1 MTTLKD
7 RRVLVTGGA
16 GFVGSN
22 LVARLIGDGA
32 RVTVLDDLFTGRR
45 ENLPAGGF
53 EFIEGSVCD
62 RTRVEA
68 VVAGQE
74 IVFHC
79 AARNI
84 VVSTRNP
91 REDFETNI
99 GGTLNVLLAA
109 RAAEV
114 GRVVYTSSTSVYG
127 NPRYLPI
134 NEDDHLSLLTPY
146 AVSKLA
152 GENYC
157 MAFYESYGLATTA
170 VRYSNIFG
178 PGQDAANPYCGVV
191 AKFIEALL
199 AGQAP
204 MVHGDGDQTRDFTF
218 VADAVDATVRA
229 ATSDRAVGEVF
240 NVGTGIETRVNELVG
255 ILIRIMGSQVEP
267 EHINRRDVDNIR
279 RRVVN
284 IEKTRRALRWVPE
297 VTLEE
302 GLRRTVAWQTRT
314 AVARAGV
321 AGGGGGPGGA

>member
-1 MTTLKD
+1 MIRTMELTD
-7 RRVLVTGGA
+7 RRTLVTGGA

-22 LVARLIGDGA
+22 LVKRLIREGA

-45 ENLPAGGF
+45 ENLPAEGI
-53 EFIEGSVCD
+53 EFVEGSVCD
-62 RTRVEA
+62 PGIVERL
-68 VVAGQE
+68 VAANDL
-74 IVFHC
+74 VFHL

-109 RAAEV
+109 RAA
-114 GRVVYTSSTSVYG
+114 GGKKVVYTSSTSVYG
-127 NPRYLPI
+127 NPRHLPI

-157 MAFYESYGLATTA
+157 MAFYESYELPTTA

-178 PGQDAANPYCGVV
+178 PGQDPANPYCGVV
-191 AKFIEALL
+191 AKFLDSLL
-199 AGQAP
+199 AGRSP
-204 MVHGDGDQTRDFTF
+204 VIHGDGNQTRDFTYID
-218 VADAVDATVRA
+218 DAVEATVLA
-229 ATSDRAVGEVF
+229 GISDRSLGEVF
-240 NVGTGIETRVNELVG
+240 NVGTGVETRVNELAAT
-255 ILIRIMGSQVEP
+255 LIRLTGMQVSTT
-267 EHINRRDVDNIR
+267 HTNRRDVDNIR

-302 GLRRTVAWQTRT
+302 GLRRTVEWQRQHTSR
-314 AVARAGV
+314 AAAARSPVA
-321 AGGGGGPGGA
+321 

>member
-1 MTTLKD
+1 MNASLKD

-22 LVARLIGDGA
+22 LVARLIGEGA
-32 RVTVLDDLFTGRR
+32 RVTVFDDLFTGRL
-45 ENLPAGGF
+45 ENLPADGF
-53 EFIEGSVCD
+53 EFVHGSVCD
-62 RTRVEA
+62 AAQVDA
-68 VVAGQE
+68 IVARHE

-109 RAAEV
+109 RAAKVE
-114 GRVVYTSSTSVYG
+114 RVVYTSSTSVYG

-146 AVSKLA
+146 SVSKLA

-157 MAFYESYGLATTA
+157 IAFYESYGLATTA

-191 AKFIEALL
+191 AKFIESLL
-199 AGQAP
+199 AGKPP
-204 MVHGDGDQTRDFTF
+204 MIHGDGDQTRDFTF
-218 VADAVDATVRA
+218 IADAVDATVRA

-240 NVGTGIETRVNELVG
+240 NVGTGIETRVNQLAE
-255 ILIRIMGSQVEP
+255 ILIRITGSNVTP
-267 EHINRRDVDNIR
+267 ERINRRDVDNIR

-284 IEKTRRALRWVPE
+284 IEKTRRQLRWVPE

-302 GLRRTVAWQTRT
+302 GLRRTLEWQTRKT
-314 AVARAGV
+314 ADRESAGEAPRPAR
-321 AGGGGGPGGA
+321 

>member
-1 MTTLKD
+1 MNPSLKN

-16 GFVGSN
+16 GFVGGN
-22 LVARLIGDGA
+22 LVARLIDDGA
-32 RVTVLDDLFTGRR
+32 RVTVYDDLFTGRL
-45 ENLPAGGF
+45 ENLPADGF
-53 EFIEGSVCD
+53 EFVHGSVCD
-62 RTRVEA
+62 AAQVDA
-68 VVAGQE
+68 IVARHE
-74 IVFHC
+74 FVFHL

-109 RAAEV
+109 RAAKVE
-114 GRVVYTSSTSVYG
+114 RVIYTSSTSVYG

-157 MAFYESYGLATTA
+157 IAFYESYGLATTA

-199 AGQAP
+199 AGKPP
-204 MVHGDGDQTRDFTF
+204 MIHGDGDQTRDFTF
-218 VADAVDATVRA
+218 IADAVDATVRA

-240 NVGTGIETRVNELVG
+240 NVGTGIETRVNQLAE
-255 ILIRIMGSQVEP
+255 ILIRVTGAKVTP
-267 EHINRRDVDNIR
+267 ERINRRDVDNIR

-284 IEKTRRALRWVPE
+284 IEKTRRQLRWVPE

-302 GLRRTVAWQTRT
+302 GLRRTLEWQTRKTT
-314 AVARAGV
+314 AREGSGAAPPPAR
-321 AGGGGGPGGA
+321 

>member
-1 MTTLKD
+1 MTTLKN

-22 LVARLIGDGA
+22 LVVRLIAEGA
-32 RVTVLDDLFTGRR
+32 RVTVFDDLFTGRR
-45 ENLPAGGF
+45 ENLPEGGF
-53 EFIEGSVCD
+53 EFVQGSVCD
-62 RTRVEA
+62 APRVEA
-68 VVAGQE
+68 IVAQHE

-109 RAAEV
+109 RAAKV
-114 GRVVYTSSTSVYG
+114 ARVIYTSSTSVYG

-157 MAFYESYGLATTA
+157 MAFFESYGLATTA
-170 VRYSNIFG
+170 LRYSNIFG

-191 AKFIEALL
+191 AKFIESLL
-199 AGQAP
+199 AGQPP
-204 MVHGDGDQTRDFTF
+204 MIHGDGDQTRDFTF

-240 NVGTGIETRVNELVG
+240 NVGTGIETRVNQLAE
-255 ILIRIMGSQVEP
+255 ILIRLTGARVTP
-267 EHINRRDVDNIR
+267 ERINRRDVDNIR

-302 GLRRTVAWQTRT
+302 GLRRTLEWQTRT
-314 AVARAGV
+314 SAMRAAAAEAGPTAR
-321 AGGGGGPGGA
+321 